1 MRAYASATHSVALIS
16 VPALGALHVERR
28 LVDPA
33 LRGHLSLLIGMV
45 RASQPTQVVA
55 RLSRALVGALGT
67 GAFALTS
74 SNVWQLATAQT

>member
-1 MRAYASATHSVALIS
+1 
-16 VPALGALHVERR
+16 
-28 LVDPA
+28 
-33 LRGHLSLLIGMV
+33 MV